1 MVLTITKKSIRTID
15 NYRRNFRIIS
25 KNELHDQYQALPP
38 INVHLHAFYEQSS
51 QFSFDRLKLLPPIK
65 DLLITGENDQ
75 LNETIYKMACEVTN
89 IQNIRVLRTTEGMKD
104 TEIFLQMINNSIFDD
119 SRVFLKIHGKSVRDS
134 KSAQWAKR
142 CVEETIPSAEKC
154 KLIIQHLDSCTKP
167 AVAVPEST
175 LAGIETNAKL
185 STKIKRTTGKNL
197 LSLGNVIYPAG
208 SMFWGNGGYLKHMQT
223 ITAAWDTDFLFNQAR
238 TAEIIERLLFD
249 GLNPDQSIFTYGS
262 QIEKN
267 LTAKTE
273 ELANS

>member
-1 MVLTITKKSIRTID
+1 MVLPIIKKSLRTID
-15 NYRRNFRIIS
+15 NYRQNFRIVS
-25 KNELHDQYQALPP
+25 NNESHDNNQAFPS

-51 QFSFDRLKLLPPIK
+51 QFSFDRLKLLPPIN

-75 LNETIYKMACEVTN
+75 LNETIYKMASEATN
-89 IQNIRVLRTTEGMKD
+89 IQNIKVLRTTKGIKD

-119 SRVFLKIHGKSVRDS
+119 ARVFLKIHGKSVRDS
-134 KSAQWAKR
+134 KSAQWAQR

-154 KLIIQHLDSCTKP
+154 KLIIQHLDNCTMP

-175 LAGIETNAKL
+175 IAGIETNAKL
-185 STKIKRTTGKNL
+185 STKIIRTTGKNL
-197 LSLGNVIYPAG
+197 LSLANVIYPAG

-223 ITAAWDTDFLFNQAR
+223 ITAAWDIDFLLHQAR

-249 GLNPDQSIFTYGS
+249 GLIPDQSIFTYRS

-273 ELANS
+273 VLTKS